1 MDSECSVNN
10 SIESAPEFYDASA
23 HQHKISI
30 ESIILGMHAFL
41 RELKSQIWDA
51 RGSHHGTLETKP
63 TKNDEV
69 SCLIP
74 GLA

>member
-1 MDSECSVNN
+1 MFCVLLYQYSVCMDSECSVNN

-41 RELKSQIWDA
+41 RELKSQI
-51 RGSHHGTLETKP
+51 
-63 TKNDEV
+63 
-69 SCLIP
+69 
-74 GLA
+74 